1 MNRILMNRYVFRLLD
16 TYKKFS
22 VKKTEKKFLS
32 LFKVSKDLVAY
43 KRLENLYP
51 GEDFI
56 GKLIYKNENW
66 ELVKKRFHN
75 RFLEFYKVNT
85 NTIDNDCS
93 DNKTTRKN
101 NDLYFKSTGLKD
113 DWIYYY
119 QQDYK
124 VRDYELAIDATFNSD
139 FREIQ
144 LAFRYRDFYNRYR
157 FRIEAGCLHFDIVN
171 KGQFYNSL
179 YTAPFPIT
187 LKKKYHF
194 KIVVKGN
201 RYSFLNDDTVIMT
214 ISDDMNIYLSGGV
227 AIILWDD
234 SGNSNIDCTYE
245 NTQLNAIA

>member
-1 MNRILMNRYVFRLLD
+1 MNRYVFRLLD

-22 VKKTEKKFLS
+22 VKKTEKKYLAFFKANKEVVVYKS
-32 LFKVSKDLVAY
+32 LD
-43 KRLENLYP
+43 NLYP
-51 GEDFI
+51 DEDFI

-66 ELVKKRFHN
+66 EYVVKRFHN
-75 RFLEFYKVNT
+75 RFLEFFNINT
-85 NTIDNDCS
+85 NTIDNDCA
-93 DNKTTRKN
+93 DNKTTREN
-101 NDLYFKSTGLKD
+101 NHLYFKSAGLKD

-124 VRDYELAIDATFNSD
+124 VTDYELAFDATFNTH

-157 FRIEAGCLHFDIVN
+157 FRIEAGLLHFDIVN

-179 YTAPFPIT
+179 YTAPFVIS
-187 LKKKYHF
+187 LNKKYHF

-201 RYSFLNDDTVIMT
+201 KYSFLHNDNVIMT
-214 ISDDMNIYLSGGV
+214 ITDEVNIYLSGGV

-234 SGNSNIDCTYE
+234 SGNSNIDCSYE
-245 NTQLNAIA
+245 NISLSAVG

>member
-1 MNRILMNRYVFRLLD
+1 MNRYVFKVLD

-22 VKKTEKKFLS
+22 VKKTEKKYLS
-32 LFKVSKDLVAY
+32 LFKASKELVAY
-43 KRLENLYP
+43 KSIDNLYP
-51 GEDFI
+51 DEDFI
-56 GKLIYKNENW
+56 SKLIYKNENW
-66 ELVKKRFHN
+66 DYVKKRFHN
-75 RFLEFYKVNT
+75 RFLEFYGINSY
-85 NTIDNDCS
+85 TIDNVCTDS
-93 DNKTTRKN
+93 KTSREN

-124 VRDYELAIDATFNSD
+124 ITNYELAFDATFNTH

-157 FRIEAGCLHFDIVN
+157 FRIEAGLLHFDIVN

-179 YTAPFPIT
+179 YTAPFTIN

-201 RYSFLNDDTVIMT
+201 KYSFLNDDTVIMT

-234 SGNSNIDCTYE
+234 SGNSNIDCSYD
-245 NTQLNAIA
+245 NIQLNAIA